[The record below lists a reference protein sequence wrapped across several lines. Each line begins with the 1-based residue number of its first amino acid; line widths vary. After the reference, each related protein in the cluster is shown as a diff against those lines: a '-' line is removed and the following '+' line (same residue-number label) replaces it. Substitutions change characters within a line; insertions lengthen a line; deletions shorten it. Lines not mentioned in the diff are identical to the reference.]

1 MRQQSEGD
9 KPLDLS
15 YNDNQS
21 NLSPPGLQERP
32 RRGIS
37 RPDEPEGLA
46 LARRH
51 RLRPV
56 LRPRLP
62 EDLRPELVD
71 RFRTPAEGE
80 F

>member
-46 LARRH
+46 LADRH
-51 RLRPV
+51 RLRLL
-56 LRPRLP
+56 LRPRP
-62 EDLRPELVD
+62 DLRPELVD